1 MRKCCSSRILLANY
15 SEGRENLKTRIVPMA
30 LHVKIVKSMKVTCK
44 SSKEKLDSILE
55 YIIIHIVRATV
66 ENFHRQSRRTSKRF
80 QEGKKRNRAQGL
92 KSQETSLG
100 NSKII

>member
-1 MRKCCSSRILLANY
+1 
-15 SEGRENLKTRIVPMA
+15 
-30 LHVKIVKSMKVTCK
+30 MKATCK

-55 YIIIHIVRATV
+55 YIIIHIVRATA

-80 QEGKKRNRAQGL
+80 QEGKKRNRTQGL

-100 NSKII
+100 SSKIIQELKTLNSGINEKLSKYEG